1 MGSRNLTPDELATR
15 RADAGD
21 IDLYAAELELA
32 SSIYEGF
39 EAAIMVAGEPR
50 MIALCRRYGDA
61 VQLMGMIDA
70 ARATLP
76 QNKEWEADG
85 R

>member
-1 MGSRNLTPDELATR
+1 MGKRNLTPDELATR
-15 RADAGD
+15 RAEAGD
-21 IDLYAAELELA
+21 IDLFATDLELT

-50 MIALCRRYGDA
+50 LIALCRKYGDA

-70 ARATLP
+70 AKAAALH
-76 QNKEWEADG
+76 QHKEGGGHD
-85 R
+85 